1 MLYERRNL
9 SFIFFYDKNT
19 LTNVHLNLN
28 LLLSEYSKEKH
39 VLTDPFVRY
48 TLTCKNNPH
57 PSTNRNIHQS
67 LNTVI

>member
-9 SFIFFYDKNT
+9 SFIFYYDKNT

-28 LLLSEYSKEKH
+28 LLLYEYSKEKP
-39 VLTDPFVRY
+39 VLTDPFGRY
-48 TLTCKNNPH
+48 TLKNNPH
-57 PSTNRNIHQS
+57 PSTKRNIHQS